1 MPLTR
6 DKIIG
11 FDPKSMVYRFLMM
24 DGNQPIDCSVSNAV
38 FNYLEKSRYP
48 SDNVDALFL
57 RWRETIEKAIS
68 DKFDAGES
76 PDRISVHLFLEDL
89 KEAVRPGVGIV
100 AWNRVE
106 LMKSSISCH
115 QYDSMSAIGNLW
127 NLSVV
132 GPFIAGSVQMTK
144 LTWSQCLQEILT
156 TLWA

>member
-1 MPLTR
+1 LNKLGQGWGDLSELKTR
-6 DKIIG
+6 ALAAAALGVTGSHIG
-11 FDPKSMVYRFLMM
+11 
-24 DGNQPIDCSVSNAV
+24 
-38 FNYLEKSRYP
+38 P
-48 SDNVDALFL
+48 SLSQGF
-57 RWRETIEKAIS
+57 K
-68 DKFDAGES
+68 K
-76 PDRISVHLFLEDL
+76 
-89 KEAVRPGVGIV
+89 AVRPGVGIRV
-100 AWNRVE
+100 WNRVE

>member
-1 MPLTR
+1 M
-6 DKIIG
+6 
-11 FDPKSMVYRFLMM
+11 
-24 DGNQPIDCSVSNAV
+24 
-38 FNYLEKSRYP
+38 
-48 SDNVDALFL
+48 
-57 RWRETIEKAIS
+57 
-68 DKFDAGES
+68 
-76 PDRISVHLFLEDL
+76 
-89 KEAVRPGVGIV
+89 RPGVGIRV
-100 AWNRVE
+100 WNRVK